1 MKIKSLSLWV
11 FAFLIALISILISLY
26 GIPPSS
32 PSVLLSRILSTQHH
46 HHHHHHHRGRGG
58 ECDKNRWNSRTIKRY
73 KRVIYRYGVGH
84 IVTVDSKG
92 CGNVNSVQKAVDG
105 APDFSSSPTLII
117 IDSGTYREKVVVHSN
132 KSNLIIQGQ
141 GFLNTVI
148 EWNDTA
154 NSTGATVYSASFA
167 IFALNFTAYNISF
180 KNTAPNPSPGEVG
193 GQAVAIRVA
202 GDQAAFYGCGFYGA
216 QDTLHDDH
224 GRHYFK
230 HCFIQGSIDFIFG
243 NARSLFEH
251 CIIYS
256 IAKVPKAG
264 VSGCITAQARQTLGE
279 KSGYSFVSCSISGG
293 GKLWL
298 GRAWGAYA
306 TVVFIRTYM
315 SSAVSPDGW
324 NDWRDPSRDQTVFF
338 GEYECYGPG
347 SNYTY
352 RVPYARQLTENEAAP
367 YMNISYIDGTQW
379 LHHSNDNDDHDDDEG
394 QEFIQSY

>member
-324 NDWRDPSRDQTVFF
+324 NDWRDPSRDQSVDSFLW
-338 GEYECYGPG
+338 GV
-347 SNYTY
+347 
-352 RVPYARQLTENEAAP
+352 RVLWTR
-367 YMNISYIDGTQW
+367 IK
-379 LHHSNDNDDHDDDEG
+379 LH
-394 QEFIQSY
+394 IQSTICKTTN